1 MGMRRHLVNV
11 EVRSVLTVV
20 ANTTMYTWGGHLKA
34 LGAGRCQECPDCRG
48 QHCHVYLGDIP
59 GYTLIT

>member
-11 EVRSVLTVV
+11 EVRSVLTIV
-20 ANTTMYTWGGHLKA
+20 ANTAMYTWGGHLKA